1 MEFIEP
7 YKVRISIKKIPVR
20 ADSPINAMAMAV
32 SRLPAKTHDLI
43 SGMSAKKE
51 KAPKLKKGAIAPVNQ
66 TNTSM
71 KNYAVTINVRNIMVE
86 AYNAFGA
93 SKTAVYSF
101 PESLRQL
108 ITSVSIVNYGL
119 RVSEAA
125 LPLGLDLMTPD
136 VADQYEEWD
145 EETVRKTI
153 QRREKEK
160 EDERK
165 EAEEKY
171 KREKFTR
178 YPSDVIREVLKWFD
192 ENKKAREDWT
202 PAQDSYMDKLKKEI
216 EKEGGPDVVRA
227 KGFWGELMVSM
238 AKKPPIIMPIGGDI
252 LIVGALQNAVLR
264 SGSVWIPY
272 LQRWISLIG
281 KEPFKI
287 SF

>member
-66 TNTSM
+66 TTTSM

-93 SKTAVYSF
+93 SQTAVYSF

-119 RVSEAA
+119 RVTQSP

-136 VADQYEEWD
+136 VADQYEEW
-145 EETVRKTI
+145 EQETVQKTI

-160 EDERK
+160 EEERK
-165 EAEEKY
+165 EAQEKH
-171 KREKFTR
+171 KRENFTR
-178 YPSDVIREVLKWFD
+178 YPSDVVRDLQAWMKENKQIDYDATATEGTLWAKLLKDYEKDENIDSPRMIQHFSEISKKIGDGSFTIMPPVGINGLRKLLSIVSSKHKFKKYPGWADSVLKDLF
-192 ENKKAREDWT
+192 
-202 PAQDSYMDKLKKEI
+202 Y
-216 EKEGGPDVVRA
+216 
-227 KGFWGELMVSM
+227 
-238 AKKPPIIMPIGGDI
+238 
-252 LIVGALQNAVLR
+252 
-264 SGSVWIPY
+264 
-272 LQRWISLIG
+272 
-281 KEPFKI
+281 
-287 SF
+287 